1 MAADPENQEWRAW
14 IEEFGPRFLL
24 FARQQSRST
33 SDAEDL
39 LQESVVECW
48 QRTGRETPPD
58 PPLVFATIRRRAID
72 RARSAD
78 RRTQRELEAATP
90 LEPWFVDEHGK
101 PDEERAVQEAVGRLP
116 AEQREVLTMKI
127 WGELTFQ
134 QIAQVLEIPMNTAA
148 SRYRYALE
156 NLRRTMGERP

>member
-1 MAADPENQEWRAW
+1 MAAASDNHEWRAW

-24 FARQQSRST
+24 FAKQQSRNV

-48 QRTGRETPPD
+48 KRSGGERPPD
-58 PPLVFATIRRRAID
+58 APLVYATIRRRAID

-78 RRTQRELEAATP
+78 RRMQRETAATTSD
-90 LEPWFVDEHGK
+90 EPWFIQEHGK
-101 PDEERAVQEAVGRLP
+101 ADEDAVLKDTVGRLP
-116 AEQREVLTMKI
+116 PEQQEVLTMKI

-134 QIAQVLEIPMNTAA
+134 QISEVLHIPMNTAA

-156 NLRRTMGERP
+156 NLRKMMSERP